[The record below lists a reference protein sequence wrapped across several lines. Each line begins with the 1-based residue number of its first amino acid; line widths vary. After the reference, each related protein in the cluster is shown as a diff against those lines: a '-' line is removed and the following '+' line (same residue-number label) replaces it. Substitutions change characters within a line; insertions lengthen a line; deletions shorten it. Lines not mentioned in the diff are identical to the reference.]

1 LSTIVDKTTPEDA
14 IVVWGW
20 EARINLYTQ
29 RRSATAQSDIQRLV
43 SRHYPREN
51 TRIYIADILRNKPK
65 LIVDVVA
72 PGCFAYDDADRY
84 GIHAHGDVYAAIQ
97 DRYVLT
103 DVITVE
109 QADRSGSY
117 RVYTRKD

>member
-1 LSTIVDKTTPEDA
+1 LDKTTPDDS

-43 SRHYPREN
+43 SHHYPRKN

-72 PGCFAYDDADRY
+72 PGSFAYSDAAQH
-84 GIHAHGDVYAAIQ
+84 GIHTHRDVYAAIK
-97 DRYVLT
+97 DKYMLT
-103 DVITVE
+103 DVITVKW
-109 QADRSGSY
+109 ADKSGSY